1 MPIKVHTH
9 LKTPLQLV
17 LLVWRPLFLEDVHDN
32 DYVHVY
38 TGHLIKHEYI
48 VSSTLFILLTI
59 NVMILTCSLSYNYI
73 RDDGVKVLVE
83 ALLVNCKDVKDI
95 K

>member
-1 MPIKVHTH
+1 MWK
-9 LKTPLQLV
+9 PLS
-17 LLVWRPLFLEDVHDN
+17 LEDVHDN
-32 DYVHVY
+32 YVHVY
-38 TGHLIKHEYI
+38 TGHQVLIKHEYI
-48 VSSTLFILLTI
+48 NFVSSTLFSLLTV
-59 NVMILTCSLSYNYI
+59 NVMILTCSLFWNSI

>member
-1 MPIKVHTH
+1 MS
-9 LKTPLQLV
+9 
-17 LLVWRPLFLEDVHDN
+17 N
-32 DYVHVY
+32 
-38 TGHLIKHEYI
+38 
-48 VSSTLFILLTI
+48 TLFSVLTV
-59 NVMILTCSLSYNYI
+59 NVMILTCSLRWNSI

>member
-1 MPIKVHTH
+1 M
-9 LKTPLQLV
+9 
-17 LLVWRPLFLEDVHDN
+17 HDHN
-32 DYVHVY
+32 YVHVY

-48 VSSTLFILLTI
+48 NFVSSTLFSVLTV
-59 NVMILTCSLSYNYI
+59 NVMILACSLSWNSI
-73 RDDGVKVLVE
+73 HDDGVKVLVE